1 VNDESLVQHAR
12 RLADE
17 VLFPAALDV
26 DAAELVPRSHL
37 DRLAAEGLYGLSGP
51 TESGGVGADRA
62 TAARV
67 TEVLAGGCLATTFVW
82 LQHQGVVRRLADAS
96 DAVRDRWLAALCR
109 GELRAGV
116 AVAGV
121 RPGPEPLRATRDGGD
136 WVLDGTCPWVTG
148 WGLIDV
154 VHVAART
161 DDGDVVWLLL
171 DAVAGPTWTVDRQ
184 HLVAV
189 DASSTVTVAWSAHPV
204 PGDRLTSRSTYHEW
218 QDDDARG
225 LRGNGSLALGVAAR
239 CAALLD
245 NAALRRDVDVARDAL
260 DSATAAGMPAAR
272 ADASALAWRAAGL
285 LVLGHGSRS
294 VLRDQHAQRLARE
307 AMFLLVFGSRP
318 EIRDALFQRL
328 G

>member
-1 VNDESLVQHAR
+1 VSADPAVALAS
-12 RLADE
+12 RLAE
-17 VLFPAALDV
+17 ELLFPAAMEV
-26 DAAELVPRSHL
+26 DAANLVPRAQL
-37 DRLAAEGLYGLSGP
+37 DRLAAEALYGLSGP
-51 TESGGVGADRA
+51 TGSGGLGADRA

-82 LQHQGVVRRLADAS
+82 LQHQGVVRRLAETDEAG
-96 DAVRDRWLAALCR
+96 RTRWLPALCR

-121 RPGPEPLRATRDGGD
+121 RPGPEPVRAIREGDD
-136 WVLDGTCPWVTG
+136 WVLDGSCPWVTG
-148 WGLIDV
+148 WGLVDV

-161 DDGDVVWLLL
+161 EDGDVGWLLL
-171 DAVAGPTWTVDRQ
+171 DAVAGPTWSVERQ

-189 DASSTVTVAWSAHPV
+189 DASSTVTVAWSAHRV
-204 PGDRLTSRSTYHEW
+204 PGDRLTSRSTYQQW

-225 LRGNGSLALGVAAR
+225 LRGNGSLALGVAGR

-245 NAALRRDVDVARDAL
+245 DDALRRDVDVAREAL
-260 DSATAAGMPAAR
+260 DSASVEAMPAAR
-272 ADASALAWRAAGL
+272 ADAAALAWRAAGR
-285 LVLGHGSRS
+285 LVVGHGSRS

-318 EIRDALFQRL
+318 AIREALVERF